1 MSNTAHCDADTH
13 FGAAARFAIY
23 YAPGAASPWWQAGCA
38 WLQRDPSGPVPPPAP
53 TVPGLSRS
61 LADLNSEPRRYG
73 WHATLVAPFHC
84 KPGIDSHAVLALATD
99 WASRQHGFMLSPR
112 VALLERFVAIQIAKP
127 GAADPAGEA
136 TGEAAMRSLAASA
149 VRSFAPLRAA
159 PSDLALAKRRKM
171 PLSARQE
178 ALMLEW
184 GYPFVFDEYRFHLT
198 LSNSIDAADAQLMLA
213 WWEQRIAA
221 LGPLPVD
228 GVAIYVEPQ
237 AGDDFR
243 LWQRLPFGT
252 TLRSIEKDC

>member
-1 MSNTAHCDADTH
+1 
-13 FGAAARFAIY
+13 
-23 YAPGAASPWWQAGCA
+23 
-38 WLQRDPSGPVPPPAP
+38 
-53 TVPGLSRS
+53 
-61 LADLNSEPRRYG
+61 
-73 WHATLVAPFHC
+73 
-84 KPGIDSHAVLALATD
+84 
-99 WASRQHGFMLSPR
+99 
-112 VALLERFVAIQIAKP
+112 
-127 GAADPAGEA
+127 
-136 TGEAAMRSLAASA
+136 
-149 VRSFAPLRAA
+149 
-159 PSDLALAKRRKM
+159 
-171 PLSARQE
+171 
-178 ALMLEW
+178 MLEW